1 MNEELPKTI
10 TSRQLVRMLKDASG
24 ESKGMKFCFLIGA
37 GASMSSGIPSGADLA
52 RKWIREIEEDCGK
65 DDFAKWKNKV
75 GISEDNVGEFYPQI
89 YEKRFGHI
97 PESGYDCIRH
107 YMEGKEPSLGYLIL
121 ANIMVRE
128 KHNVVITTN
137 FDNLLEDA
145 IRTYTKEKPFIAGH
159 EALADYVPKRSDRP
173 IILKVHRDLFFHPF
187 SDREHTGTIQK
198 AWEDIL
204 DRFLSDYFLIVLG
217 YGGNDGSLMDYFA
230 SLNNRKQIY
239 WCVYN
244 PGEEPSNQDSEN
256 DLSWREHLWGKLSS
270 KAQNILSPN
279 DFLIAIN
286 GFDIFMYDCYA
297 ALGYKFL
304 DGIEEIKRPN
314 PMHEL
319 LEATY
324 RRLENINA
332 QRKEISEIKRSLS
345 QETSASYHN
354 VLSGALSYLFD
365 ANQETDI
372 DKKDKIYR
380 EGIAKY
386 PQDANLLGDYAN
398 FLCDI
403 RHDYDQ
409 AERYY
414 KKALEADPNHANTL
428 GNYAVFLK
436 NIRHDYDQAESYY
449 KRALEAD
456 PNHANNLGNYALFLQ
471 DIRHDYDQAEGYYKR
486 ALEADPNH
494 ANILGNYAVFLKNI
508 RHDYDQAE
516 RYYKRALEADPKDA
530 NTLGNY
536 AIFLEN
542 IRHDYDQAERYYKK
556 ALEADP
562 KDANTLGNYAVFLKN
577 IRHDYDQA
585 EGYYKKAL
593 EADPKNA
600 ITLGNYALFLND
612 IRHAYD
618 QAEAYYKQALEA
630 DPKDAT
636 ALGNY
641 ALFLQDIRHDYDQAE
656 ACYKQALEADPKD
669 ATALGNYTLFLHT
682 IRHAYDQAE
691 GYYKRALEAD
701 PKDANTLGNYA
712 VFLHTIRHAYDQ
724 AEGYYKR
731 ALEADPNHANIL
743 GNYTLFLHDIRHD
756 YDQAEG
762 YYKRALEVDPKNAVT
777 LGNYAL
783 FLQDI
788 RHDYDQAEGYYKR
801 ALEADPNHA
810 NNLGNYTLFL
820 HDIRHAYDQ
829 AEAYYK
835 QALEVDPK
843 NVNTLGN
850 YAHFLIT
857 CRGDLKR
864 ADSLIQQ
871 AFETADN
878 NEGMEPLQAELWFY
892 RYAHYYEEW
901 GAEAEKELAALLN
914 AGAKSIGWNLAPDIE
929 LARKNRHPHI
939 EQVEAF
945 AKALTEKA

>member
-24 ESKGMKFCFLIGA
+24 ESKGTKFCFLIGA

-65 DDFAKWKNKV
+65 DNFAKWKNKV

-159 EALADYVPKRSDRP
+159 EALAGYVPKRSDRP

-256 DLSWREHLWGKLSS
+256 DLSWRKHLWGKLSS

-386 PQDANLLGDYAN
+386 PQDANLLGDYAL
-398 FLCDI
+398 FLKNI

-409 AERYY
+409 AKSYY
-414 KKALEADPNHANTL
+414 KRALEADPKDATALGNYAVFLQDIRHAYDQAEVYYKRALEADPNHANTL
-428 GNYAVFLK
+428 GNYAIFL
-436 NIRHDYDQAESYY
+436 NDIRHNYDQAEVYY

-456 PNHANNLGNYALFLQ
+456 PNHANTLGNYAIFLQDIRHDYDQAEMYYMQALDADPKNANTIGNYAVFLKDIRHDYDQAESYYKQALAADPNHANTLGNYALFLQ
-471 DIRHDYDQAEGYYKR
+471 DIRHDYDQAEAYYKQALEADPKNANALGNYALFLKNIRHDYDQAEGYYKR

-494 ANILGNYAVFLKNI
+494 ANILGNYALFLQ
-508 RHDYDQAE
+508 D
-516 RYYKRALEADPKDA
+516 
-530 NTLGNY
+530 
-536 AIFLEN
+536 

-562 KDANTLGNYAVFLKN
+562 NHANALGNYAVFLK
-577 IRHDYDQA
+577 
-585 EGYYKKAL
+585 
-593 EADPKNA
+593 
-600 ITLGNYALFLND
+600 
-612 IRHAYD
+612 
-618 QAEAYYKQALEA
+618 
-630 DPKDAT
+630 
-636 ALGNY
+636 
-641 ALFLQDIRHDYDQAE
+641 DIRHDYDQAE
-656 ACYKQALEADPKD
+656 A
-669 ATALGNYTLFLHT
+669 
-682 IRHAYDQAE
+682 
-691 GYYKRALEAD
+691 YYKRALEAD
-701 PKDANTLGNYA
+701 PKDANKLGNYA
-712 VFLHTIRHAYDQ
+712 IFL
-724 AEGYYKR
+724 E
-731 ALEADPNHANIL
+731 
-743 GNYTLFLHDIRHD
+743 DIRHD
-756 YDQAEG
+756 YDQAET
-762 YYKRALEVDPKNAVT
+762 YYKKALEADPKNANA
-777 LGNYAL
+777 LGNYAV
-783 FLQDI
+783 FLKNI
-788 RHDYDQAEGYYKR
+788 RRDYDQAEAYYKR
-801 ALEADPNHA
+801 ALEADS
-810 NNLGNYTLFL
+810 
-820 HDIRHAYDQ
+820 
-829 AEAYYK
+829 
-835 QALEVDPK
+835 K
-843 NVNTLGN
+843 NAITLGN

-878 NEGMEPLQAELWFY
+878 NEGMKPLQAELWFY

-945 AKALTEKA
+945 AKALTEEA